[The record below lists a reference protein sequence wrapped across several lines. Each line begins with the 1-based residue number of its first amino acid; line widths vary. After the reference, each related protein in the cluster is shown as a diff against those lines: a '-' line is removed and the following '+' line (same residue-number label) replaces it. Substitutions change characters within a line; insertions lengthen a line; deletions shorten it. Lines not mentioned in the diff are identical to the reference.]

1 MAKRKLSR
9 RQAWRVQ
16 KIQDERAERANK
28 RAGLID
34 EQLNEGELG
43 EEQTGLVI
51 ANYGSQ
57 VDVECQRGEEAGNI
71 SRCHL
76 RTNLE
81 TPVTGDQVIWRSG
94 NPTGVIVAVEARKS
108 ELARPDIQGI
118 QRTMAAN
125 IDYIVIVLAPLPE
138 PHSQLID
145 RYLVAAESVSIKPLI
160 LLNKFDLIT
169 DENRS
174 QIEQL
179 LAIYPKLGYQVLEAS
194 TKTMN
199 GLHALETTLKD
210 RISVF
215 VGQSGV
221 GKSSLIKSLLPG
233 IDVKIGQLSEKH
245 AEGMHTTTTARLF
258 HFPNGGDLID
268 SPGVREF
275 GLWHME
281 REQILDGFVEFRP
294 FLGRCKFRNCLH
306 KNEPGCELQEALK
319 RGDISEHRLASFE
332 LIAESLETLLK

>member
-16 KIQDERAERANK
+16 KIQDERTERANK
-28 RAGLID
+28 RAHLAD
-34 EQLNEGELG
+34 QQLNEGELG
-43 EEQTGLVI
+43 KEQLGLVI
-51 ANYGSQ
+51 ANYGSE
-57 VDVECQRGEEAGNI
+57 VDVECQQGDETGNI
-71 SRCHL
+71 NRCHL
-76 RTNLE
+76 RANLG

-94 NPTGVIVAVEARKS
+94 NPTGVIVAVEPRRS
-108 ELARPDIQGI
+108 ELTRPDIQGK
-118 QRTMAAN
+118 QRTIAAN
-125 IDYIVIVLAPLPE
+125 IDYIVIVLAPLPV
-138 PHSQLID
+138 PHYELID

-160 LLNKFDLIT
+160 LLNKFDLVT

-174 QIEQL
+174 RIEQL
-179 LAIYPKLGYQVLEAS
+179 LAIYPELGYQVLEAS
-194 TKTMN
+194 TKSMN
-199 GLHALETTLKD
+199 GLSALETILKD

-233 IDVKIGQLSEKH
+233 VDVKIGELSEKY

-258 HFPNGGDLID
+258 HFPNGGKLID

-275 GLWHME
+275 GLLHME
-281 REQILDGFVEFRP
+281 REQVLDGFIEFRSY
-294 FLGRCKFRNCLH
+294 LGRCKYRNCLH

-319 RGDISEHRLASFE
+319 RGDICERRLASFE
-332 LIAESLETLLK
+332 AIADSLETLK